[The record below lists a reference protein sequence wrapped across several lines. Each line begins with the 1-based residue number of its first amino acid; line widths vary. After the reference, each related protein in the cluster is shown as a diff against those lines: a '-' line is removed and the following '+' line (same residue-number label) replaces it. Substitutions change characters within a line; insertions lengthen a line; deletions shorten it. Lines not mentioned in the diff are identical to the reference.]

1 MQYIMRILTDG
12 FGYVVQLLLRAADQ
26 DNVEP
31 SAGKLQIHT
40 NKSNIMTKVL
50 LDWSQKHKI
59 IHKKDN

>member
-1 MQYIMRILTDG
+1 MQYIMWILTDG

-31 SAGKLQIHT
+31 SASKLQIHT

-50 LDWSQKHKI
+50 LDWPQKYKI
-59 IHKKDN
+59 IHKKGN